1 MVSFKSTGAD
11 SGLTAQLSD
20 QQGLVGW
27 MIRIQEG
34 THWWH
39 TNQKHQLSY
48 QLHTHTL
55 ISCLTATTPVTDYI
69 TQMFQCTKCIA
80 ISFSAPEGVP
90 SWCKRLT
97 FFPWFTLA
105 S

>member
-34 THWWH
+34 THW
-39 TNQKHQLSY
+39 
-48 QLHTHTL
+48 
-55 ISCLTATTPVTDYI
+55 
-69 TQMFQCTKCIA
+69 
-80 ISFSAPEGVP
+80 
-90 SWCKRLT
+90 
-97 FFPWFTLA
+97 
-105 S
+105 